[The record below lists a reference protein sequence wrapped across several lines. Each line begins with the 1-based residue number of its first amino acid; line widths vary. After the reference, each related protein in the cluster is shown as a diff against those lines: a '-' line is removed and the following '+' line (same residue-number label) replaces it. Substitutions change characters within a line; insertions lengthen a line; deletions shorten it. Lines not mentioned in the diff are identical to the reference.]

1 MGRFLMRSNRGRMA
15 DGTARVVNAGAQS
28 ARAPPC
34 VLLPALAHTR
44 TTFPAPVETT
54 IEADETIPG
63 QLLR

>member
-1 MGRFLMRSNRGRMA
+1 MA

-28 ARAPPC
+28 AQEPPC

-44 TTFPAPVETT
+44 TDSPALIGTT
-54 IEADETIPG
+54 IEDHEMIPG